1 MIIKVLGPGCANC
14 VNLEKAT
21 REAIGELGI
30 TATVEKVTDYGAIVG
45 YGVMRTPALVVD
57 EVLVL
62 SGRVP
67 TASQVREIL
76 EPLAASAES

>member
-14 VNLEKAT
+14 ANLEKAA
-21 REAIGELGI
+21 REAATELGI
-30 TATVEKVTDYGAIVG
+30 DATFEKVTDYGAIVG

-57 EVLVL
+57 EQLVL

-67 TASQVREIL
+67 TAAQVRDL
-76 EPLAASAES
+76 LAPLVA

>member
-1 MIIKVLGPGCANC
+1 MKIKVLGPGCANC

-21 REAIGELGI
+21 RQAVVDLGI
-30 TATVEKVTDYGAIVG
+30 DAEIEKVTDYAAIVG

-57 EVLVL
+57 EELVL

-76 EPLAASAES
+76 APLAATGES